1 VRPPNG
7 NRDCVRHIQRYTGRG
22 MEVRKMLQKQI
33 GIIPDS
39 VKTGSV
45 QNVIQWKEKAER
57 ATKLLKNPRA
67 SVREMQDALEQL
79 QRISK

>member
-1 VRPPNG
+1 METEIVLDIY
-7 NRDCVRHIQRYTGRG
+7 RDIHIQGRS
-22 MEVRKMLQKQI
+22 MDVRKMLQKQI
-33 GIIPDS
+33 GIIPDG

-57 ATKLLKNPRA
+57 AAKLLKNPRA

-79 QRISK
+79 QRMSK